1 MSANWPANFTPWP
14 VSNTPSNDESS
25 LWGHPLYWAK
35 SSDPTYTI
43 SDTGYAC
50 SSPYATSCPSTVQI
64 PDGAQ
69 HALSRDGHLAVIQP
83 DGHTEVDMWQVQN
96 ANPLS
101 GGGTITVHDY
111 GALDLNGS
119 GCCGGST
126 AANQGL
132 AAGAIRG
139 PELATGVINHALSVS
154 EQCSN
159 GSYVPPAVDAAAG
172 GCPGAPPDGAHLQL
186 KMSDSQ
192 ISALNVPAYQKTI
205 LTAMAH
211 YGIYVTDTG
220 GSPMDLN
227 YEPAIQYTSFGNTS
241 NTVMS
246 YLQTQGYTDPTTI
259 TINLPWTDFQIISPC
274 YAQGTCQS

>member
-1 MSANWPANFTPWP
+1 MATHWPARFTPWA
-14 VSNTPSNDESS
+14 VSNKPTEDESS
-25 LWGHPLYWAK
+25 RWGHPLYWAK

-43 SDTGYAC
+43 VDSRYAC
-50 SSPYATSCPSTVQI
+50 GQPYASSCPRTVQI

-69 HALSRDGHLAVIQP
+69 HALARDGHLAVIEP
-83 DGHTEVDMWQVQN
+83 NGHTEVDFWQVGN

-126 AANQGL
+126 AADQGL

-139 PELATGVINHALSVS
+139 PELAAGAIRHALSVS
-154 EQCSN
+154 ETCSN
-159 GSYVPPAVDAAAG
+159 GRYVPPATGGGAG
-172 GCPGAPPDGAHLQL
+172 GCASAPPVGARLQL

-192 ISALNVPAYQKTI
+192 IAALGIPGYQKII

-211 YGIYVTDTG
+211 YGMYITDTG
-220 GSPMDLN
+220 GSPMDLD
-227 YEPAIQYTSFGNTS
+227 YEPAIMYTSFGNAS

-246 YLQTQGYTDPTTI
+246 YLQTHGYSDPAMI
-259 TINLPWTDFQIISPC
+259 TIGLPWTDFQIVSTC
-274 YAQGTCQS
+274 YAARSC